1 MARRPMSA
9 ETKRKIAEALKRYY
23 ANKKKGEG
31 TPDKESPR
39 SSSSKKRKNVRR
51 KQTKPRKPQR
61 HIKRMTM
68 ANVINYRKQQA
79 KAKKVRAFRSRTR
92 RR

>member
-39 SSSSKKRKNVRR
+39 SSSSKRKNVRR
-51 KQTKPRKPQR
+51 KTKAKPRKPQR

-68 ANVINYRKQQA
+68 GDVINYRKKQA
-79 KAKKVRAFRSRTR
+79 KARKVRAFRSRTR